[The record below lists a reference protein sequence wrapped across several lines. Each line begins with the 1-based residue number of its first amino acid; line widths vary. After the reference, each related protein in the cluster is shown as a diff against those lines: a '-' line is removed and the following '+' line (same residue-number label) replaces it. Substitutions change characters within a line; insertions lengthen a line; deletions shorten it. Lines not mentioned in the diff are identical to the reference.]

1 MKTGHMTFNRIT
13 KLAAIAMALVI
24 VLSCNKMIIFRDSF
38 ISFVAEE
45 SSSTYIDAAGDWTGS
60 YKIRYTGEK
69 PSEPITVSF
78 GITAGDGLVEGTDYE
93 LVTTGGHVSL
103 LPGVFE
109 QSIKIHWLSHTLDEI
124 KDNSLT
130 ISLLSAD
137 GVRLGYPGPSEL
149 MKSITIKKYNN

>member
-1 MKTGHMTFNRIT
+1 MTFNRIT

-78 GITAGDGLVEGTDYE
+78 DYE
-93 LVTTGGHVSL
+93 LVTTGGHVTL